1 MYYLSII
8 YNSPKILPE
17 EYESFSEN
25 LGMYGFQEI
34 PRIGETITI
43 KGSGSYIIKN
53 IEHTFVKKS
62 KSEQA
67 EIVYLTKIYVS

>member
-1 MYYLSII
+1 MYYLPII
-8 YNSPKILPE
+8 YNSPKTLPE
-17 EYESFSEN
+17 ECESFCVN
-25 LGMYGFQEI
+25 LGMYGFQEM

-43 KGSGSYIIKN
+43 KGSGSYVIKN

-67 EIVYLTKIYVS
+67 EIIYLTKIYVN